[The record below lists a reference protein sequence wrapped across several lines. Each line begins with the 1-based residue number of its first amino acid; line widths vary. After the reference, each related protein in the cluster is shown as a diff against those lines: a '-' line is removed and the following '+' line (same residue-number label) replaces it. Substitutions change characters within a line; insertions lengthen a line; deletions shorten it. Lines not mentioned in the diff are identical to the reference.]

1 MATDAVLARLKR
13 LGQGFLQPS
22 AGLAAMQAVAHSMAT
37 ASPSTAVIA
46 VNPFDWPTYTAAMTP
61 IPHFFNQLAASADT
75 CATAAASVS
84 GQSNAAV
91 ASMAGGVPTARA
103 PALSHE
109 VVSAQVQTALKSIIG
124 ESISLEEPLMSA
136 GLDSLGSVEFANVLS
151 RRFGMQMPG
160 TLVFDYPTVN
170 AVSAYLHSKLQVL
183 SPNLVDNA
191 QAARVTAA
199 PASMVLPVPLSG
211 DERQGRP
218 TAVAILA
225 AAHPM
230 ATASHSS
237 GSSAWDQDHI
247 TLVPDARWD
256 ADSAAGQKHSMQARF
271 GSFMRDVELF
281 DSAAFGM
288 SMAESISM
296 DPQQRCLLQCTAEV
310 LHGVS
315 SGPSLTIAGV
325 FVGISWT
332 EYAKMASTHRVPV
345 GAYTAQSAVLSVAA
359 GQHIIHSMVCIGCLC
374 SPACML
380 CSTHF
385 VPSAAAHRM
394 CTSDACAADCT
405 YIDRRIQKP
414 SRCACTMP
422 KTDQATHERAPILA
436 CTLVITSRRY
446 CDACAE
452 KPNLLIT
459 KVWCIKPLIQ
469 TFSLC
474 EFVLQV
480 SAFFSKSA
488 SLMCITGRISY
499 HFGFKG
505 PAVAMDTACSS
516 SLVAANAARVC
527 ALSHGHA
534 LTGGINMMLLPS
546 TTDMFQRAGMLTR
559 DGRCKAL
566 DAAADGYVR
575 YIILILVE
583 IWFF

>member
-13 LGQGFLQPS
+13 LGQGVLQPS
-22 AGLAAMQAVAHSMAT
+22 AGLAAMQAVLHSMAT
-37 ASPSTAVIA
+37 ASQSTAVIA

-61 IPHFFNQLAASADT
+61 IPHFFIQLAAPADT
-75 CATAAASVS
+75 SATAAASVG
-84 GQSNAAV
+84 GQSNATV
-91 ASMAGGVPTARA
+91 ASMAAGVATARA
-103 PALSHE
+103 LALSHE
-109 VVSAQVQTALKSIIG
+109 AVSAQVQTALQSIIG
-124 ESISLEEPLMSA
+124 ESVGLEEPLMSA

-281 DSAAFGM
+281 DSAAFGL
-288 SMAESISM
+288 SMAEGISM

-310 LHGVS
+310 LHGVRHGVS
-315 SGPSLTIAGV
+315 SGPSLTRAGV

-332 EYAKMASTHRVPV
+332 EYAKMASTHGVPV

-359 GQHIIHSMVCIGCLC
+359 GQHIIHSMV
-374 SPACML
+374 
-380 CSTHF
+380 
-385 VPSAAAHRM
+385 
-394 CTSDACAADCT
+394 
-405 YIDRRIQKP
+405 
-414 SRCACTMP
+414 
-422 KTDQATHERAPILA
+422 
-436 CTLVITSRRY
+436 
-446 CDACAE
+446 
-452 KPNLLIT
+452 
-459 KVWCIKPLIQ
+459 
-469 TFSLC
+469 
-474 EFVLQV
+474 
-480 SAFFSKSA
+480 
-488 SLMCITGRISY
+488 
-499 HFGFKG
+499 
-505 PAVAMDTACSS
+505 
-516 SLVAANAARVC
+516 
-527 ALSHGHA
+527 
-534 LTGGINMMLLPS
+534 
-546 TTDMFQRAGMLTR
+546 
-559 DGRCKAL
+559 
-566 DAAADGYVR
+566 
-575 YIILILVE
+575 
-583 IWFF
+583 